1 MEFRLVGGTVTDG
14 SFDPEPV
21 AFPNVPAAAGDAV
34 FAPISLPDISQV
46 TPRITRTFELER
58 GDGGWM
64 VNGRFMDCTRFR
76 LTPQINTAERWI
88 IKTGGGWSHPVH
100 IHLEEFR
107 LLRRNGRAIRP
118 GDVEFSRKDV
128 VQLRP
133 DDTLE
138 LLTRFRDM
146 RGGYPLHCHN
156 TVHEDHQMMLLW
168 NVADVGDNKTTP

>member
-1 MEFRLVGGTVTDG
+1 MRVLVTGGAGFIGSHVVEALTRAGHEVRVLDALLPCVHPGGTPPFSG
-14 SFDPEPV
+14 DP
-21 AFPNVPAAAGDAV
+21 G
-34 FAPISLPDISQV
+34 
-46 TPRITRTFELER
+46 FEFVH

-76 LTPQINTAERWI
+76 LTPQLNTAERWI

-107 LLRRNGRAIRP
+107 ILKRNGAAIRP
-118 GDVEFSRKDV
+118 GDVEFARKDV

-168 NVADVGDNKTTP
+168 NVADVGDNKTQP